1 MKVQHVLQIFLLDKN
16 VSAQRRRSTG
26 WSLGSGRNV
35 VNTAKFGTI
44 DLGNKISFS
53 KIRAIYTVLY
63 QRLRVQNQLLLF
75 FPIFFHHFSV
85 TFLYLIKFSINYYQ
99 YLFTMAA
106 VINTATYSAEKIG
119 RIVAEFVCGLT
130 DLREVPMR
138 RLQLIHDELF
148 YVVNDRILPNQKEG
162 DEMLPHPMAMIFIM
176 DYMEAISEEMEKGI
190 EYWTAVGDYEG
201 ATRYDHTMTMWN
213 GDFRTKEQRRV
224 KVKLE
229 EGQC

>member
-1 MKVQHVLQIFLLDKN
+1 
-16 VSAQRRRSTG
+16 
-26 WSLGSGRNV
+26 
-35 VNTAKFGTI
+35 
-44 DLGNKISFS
+44 
-53 KIRAIYTVLY
+53 
-63 QRLRVQNQLLLF
+63 
-75 FPIFFHHFSV
+75 
-85 TFLYLIKFSINYYQ
+85 
-99 YLFTMAA
+99 MAA